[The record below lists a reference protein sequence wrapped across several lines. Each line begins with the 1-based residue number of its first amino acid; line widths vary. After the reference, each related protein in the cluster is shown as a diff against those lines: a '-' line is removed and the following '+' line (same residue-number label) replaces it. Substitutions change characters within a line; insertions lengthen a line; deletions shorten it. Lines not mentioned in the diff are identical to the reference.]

1 MVLARKRKT
10 KREPVQLITYSPLRS
25 YDPRVR
31 LLLPLCASLLVMVP
45 VSRLLL
51 FFGLYAALF
60 AWAKLAPIALRQ
72 LWRLKWWLLIL
83 FVVDWVVV
91 DLALA
96 VQVTLRII
104 LLASSFI
111 FMVYTTTPGELRL
124 VLAWLRLPH
133 RYAFSLSLAFQSV
146 TLFAHEWQL
155 IQEAQQARGAW
166 EPITWRGWRQ
176 LVPQVRQLVV
186 LVVPAIVLTTK
197 RAWTMTEAAHARGF
211 DSPHRRPFHQL
222 TMQRRDWLF
231 LGMLGLVTA
240 VLLLIPLPFSIG

>member
-1 MVLARKRKT
+1 MLLARKRKP
-10 KREPVQLITYSPLRS
+10 KREPLQLVAYSPLRQF
-25 YDPRVR
+25 DPRVR
-31 LLLPLCASLLVMVP
+31 LLLPLFASLLVMVP

-51 FFGLYAALF
+51 FFVLYGVLF
-60 AWAKLAPIALRQ
+60 AWAKLAHIALRQ
-72 LWRLKWWLLIL
+72 LWRLKWWLLVL

-91 DLALA
+91 DVTLA
-96 VQVTLRII
+96 VQVTLRVM
-104 LLASSFI
+104 LLASAFI

-133 RYAFSLSLAFQSV
+133 RYAFSLGLAFQSV
-146 TLFAHEWQL
+146 TLFTQEWQL

-166 EPITWRGWRQ
+166 QPVAWRGWRE

-211 DSPHRRPFHQL
+211 DSPHRQPFHQL
-222 TMQRRDWLF
+222 TMQGRDWQF
-231 LGMLGLVTA
+231 LGMVGLVTA
-240 VLLLIPLPFSIG
+240 VLLLIPISF